1 MKHVSLDGLDRL
13 EPFLDDLRSLARQ
26 KDVGLK
32 EKKRGVF
39 YRKSRAFLHFHE
51 HPGDDGQSTL
61 LFADVRLGEIDFDRH
76 PATTRGEQRTL
87 LELIRE
93 AIH

>member
-1 MKHVSLDGLDRL
+1 MKHVSPDGLDRL
-13 EPFLDDLRSLARQ
+13 EPLLDDLRSLARRE
-26 KDVGLK
+26 DAGLK

-51 HPGDDGQSTL
+51 HPGDTGQPML
-61 LFADVRLGEIDFDRH
+61 LFADVRLGGVDFDRH
-76 PATTRGEQRTL
+76 PATTRREQRAL

-93 AIH
+93 VIG